1 MEWNLDGKASLDPG
15 MVTKV
20 GHACSGMLQSP
31 SGEWLIG
38 VIFTNPDNS
47 EMTGPKVEGYEVAPL
62 FVALSM
68 EQAEHLIEGL
78 SHCVRATAETTS
90 CVDFMASRE
99 DAAALDRLRRSDP
112 RNN

>member
-1 MEWNLDGKASLDPG
+1 
-15 MVTKV
+15 
-20 GHACSGMLQSP
+20 
-31 SGEWLIG
+31 
-38 VIFTNPDNS
+38 
-47 EMTGPKVEGYEVAPL
+47 
-62 FVALSM
+62 M